1 LRGELP
7 VKIAHYAAP
16 DGCSRAYRTLSDGF
30 PAIMT
35 RVGYTVEVVHS
46 GMLPGSEPDF
56 VTYAID
62 VQPEPMRAFP
72 NAIHLQPFVDG
83 DIAPT
88 KGVLQVV
95 PSVAW
100 GKWMMEKYGD
110 YPLHVIPNWVDPG
123 LWPMGTG
130 EDGYIA
136 YVGRLWKSKMG
147 ILNELAAAMPD
158 RRFVVA
164 GSGRDLRAGPN
175 VENRGQLQP
184 ADVCKLFQGA
194 AVVVCPS
201 TYCEPFGL
209 AAVEAGLCGAR
220 VVASRK
226 GAFLETLPPGSLV
239 GGDSLSDWVCEI
251 WHEDDGDRA
260 ARRRHHI
267 AQHSPEVAGVRY
279 ADLLDRLATSK

>member
-16 DGCSRAYRTLSDGF
+16 WGCSQAYRTLSDGF

-35 RVGYTVEVVHS
+35 KVGYTVELVHN

-72 NAIHLQPFVDG
+72 GAIHLQPFVDG

-88 KGVLQVV
+88 RGVLQVV

-100 GKWMMEKYGD
+100 GKWMVEKYGD
-110 YPLHVIPNWVDPG
+110 YPLHVVPNWVNPYQ
-123 LWPMGTG
+123 WPLGKG
-130 EDGYIA
+130 DGGYIA

-164 GSGRDLRAGPN
+164 GSGRDLRAAPN

-184 ADVCKLFQGA
+184 ADVCKLFQDA
-194 AVVVCPS
+194 SVVICPS

-220 VVASRK
+220 VVASKK
-226 GAFLETLPPGSLV
+226 GAFPETLPPGSLV
-239 GGDSLSDWVCEI
+239 GGDSLADWVCEI

-260 ARRRHHI
+260 ARRAHHI
-267 AQHSPEVAGVRY
+267 ARHSPEAAGMRY